1 MSILCNLLVVNFLI
15 IFYVSIPNR
24 RYYII
29 SLELR
34 DLIEELGQDLDLLI
48 SMEGQGGLSIKK
60 LRDIQ
65 AFSCNHFAKFPL
77 KVGLSIRPFDSQID
91 RSISM

>member
-1 MSILCNLLVVNFLI
+1 MQTVSREFRH
-15 IFYVSIPNR
+15 IFFVSIPNR
-24 RYYII
+24 RYYLI
-29 SLELR
+29 SLELL
-34 DLIEELGQDLDLLI
+34 DLIEELGRDFDLLI
-48 SMEGQGGLSIKK
+48 SMEGQGGLSIRK

-65 AFSCNHFAKFPL
+65 AFSCNHFAKFPH